1 MQWPSL
7 ADCEDLATAENCT
20 AGNRRNTPKS
30 TSLLLTPVT
39 DARLNLHHSADVLP
53 VSSIMPELNW
63 SLRLSNPS
71 LQTGSTRSPENE
83 NLSSETRAQLAHDVS
98 KFGVS
103 ETRSLAPWPAK
114 SRTCRG
120 LFLRLKMYQKQLVS
134 VVADAVSINRS
145 LARFSLS
152 EQGKMQGKFA
162 TAVYGSCPSDP
173 SPCTLAAI
181 TTSGRSFPVT
191 RLLQWHE
198 VRTAMPPAASAVWVP
213 RCRPTRRVGRNST
226 EFSGAKRPTSCSLKG
241 RRQYALRVELASRRF
256 LLRLLRLFDN
266 GTRQ

>member
-1 MQWPSL
+1 MQWPSFS
-7 ADCEDLATAENCT
+7 DREDLATVENCT

-83 NLSSETRAQLAHDVS
+83 NLSSETRAQLAREVA

-103 ETRSLAPWPAK
+103 ETHSLAPWPAK
-114 SRTCRG
+114 SRTYRS

-145 LARFSLS
+145 LARFSLRA
-152 EQGKMQGKFA
+152 GKNAGKICDSSVRFLS
-162 TAVYGSCPSDP
+162 VGPI
-173 SPCTLAAI
+173 TLY
-181 TTSGRSFPVT
+181 TCCD
-191 RLLQWHE
+191 HY
-198 VRTAMPPAASAVWVP
+198 VRAK
-213 RCRPTRRVGRNST
+213 
-226 EFSGAKRPTSCSLKG
+226 FSGDQAIAVARSQDRNAAGCISSVG
-241 RRQYALRVELASRRF
+241 S
-256 LLRLLRLFDN
+256 
-266 GTRQ
+266 